1 MCARDDKFWPDMLRF
16 FLVMSPIVAFV
27 VASITLAIIH
37 RDDPDPTDEHRRMQ
51 ADDRVIACAMRIHTL
66 EQEVDMLRL
75 RIEELEERNNN
86 EQ

>member
-1 MCARDDKFWPDMLRF
+1 MGARDDKFWPDMLRF
-16 FLVMSPIVAFV
+16 FLVMSPIAAFV
-27 VASITLAIIH
+27 VASITLAITH
-37 RDDPDPTDEHRRMQ
+37 RDNPDPMEEHLCTQ
-51 ADDRVIACAMRIHTL
+51 ANDRVIACAMRIHTL